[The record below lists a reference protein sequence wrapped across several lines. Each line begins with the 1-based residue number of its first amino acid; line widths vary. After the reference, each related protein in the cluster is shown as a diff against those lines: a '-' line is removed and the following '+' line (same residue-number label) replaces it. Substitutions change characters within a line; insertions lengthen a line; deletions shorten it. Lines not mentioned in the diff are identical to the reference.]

1 MDDRNPASQP
11 RPPGSDL
18 VGADVHVARFR
29 RARAGR
35 RSAVVEDYVEL
46 IADLIDHSG
55 AARQVDIA
63 ARLGVAQPTVAKMLK
78 RLHADALVVQTP
90 YRGVSL
96 TETGRCLAVQ
106 SRARHRIVE
115 DFLLSLGVSAET
127 ARCDAEGIEHHVSE
141 ETLDALA
148 RALHRCRKG
157 MDAA

>member
-1 MDDRNPASQP
+1 MADRIAALPSLM
-11 RPPGSDL
+11 PPGL
-18 VGADVHVARFR
+18 VGPDVHVARFR
-29 RARAGR
+29 QARAGR

-46 IADLIDHSG
+46 IADLLDHSG

-78 RLHADALVVQTP
+78 RLHVDALVVQTP
-90 YRGVSL
+90 YRGVAL
-96 TETGRCLAVQ
+96 TEAGRCLAAR

-127 ARCDAEGIEHHVSE
+127 ARCDAEGIEHHVSQ

-148 RALHRCRKG
+148 RALCRHHDG
-157 MDAA
+157 AAP